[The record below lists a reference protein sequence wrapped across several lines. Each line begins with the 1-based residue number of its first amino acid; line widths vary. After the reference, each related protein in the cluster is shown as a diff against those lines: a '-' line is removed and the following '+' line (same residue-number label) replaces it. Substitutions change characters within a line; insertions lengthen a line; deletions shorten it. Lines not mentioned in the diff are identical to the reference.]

1 MTIIL
6 DIKKMIGAKTYEP
19 FGYSIFPLFSNLV
32 NDEDKQ
38 VEIYI
43 NSGIF

>member
-19 FGYSIFPLFSNLV
+19 FGYSIFPLFSNL